1 MSKDDYIRNEGETMR
16 EQLLDLIGRIEEVK
30 EEFTVSGGN
39 GVPRLNTIHNNKI
52 FLEWKQEL
60 RFELQEIYDRM
71 NDKFIWSVLV
81 LLKQK
86 FNGWSDEASFNEL
99 AGSLRVIEKNVDKYF
114 PTKAVTNTKDYSMD
128 ELSDF
133 VTKYIAE
140 NSGKIKTIS
149 LQNVRKALPV
159 RKKQNEVQFL
169 LNTLVESNVIRKT
182 KGPSMKGID
191 GKSHPIYS
199 YEINTIVKEEEQR
212 MKQSK
217 IFISHSSI
225 DVDIVT
231 PFVELLEGI
240 GIGSNHLFCSS
251 VVGYGIPMDVDIYE
265 YLKKQFND
273 FELHVIYV
281 LSENYYNSPACMN
294 EMGAAW
300 VLKNRNT
307 MILAPGFEF
316 HSIKGAVNPRQIGL
330 KLDGSTDDVKD
341 KLGGL
346 RSLLVNEFGL
356 SNIPDARWETKRD
369 YFIDKI
375 NSLSISTDNKVT
387 SVEFKISEHGLLL
400 LKAIELDVSGTLI
413 KVRTLSGTTLQTN
426 GKNMIKSNE
435 RREVAKWEAAVD
447 ELSGIEFIVPVG
459 HKGEL
464 FEMTAK
470 GYDYLNSLK

>member
-1 MSKDDYIRNEGETMR
+1 MR
-16 EQLLDLIGRIEEVK
+16 EQLLELIGSIEEVR
-30 EEFTVSGGN
+30 EEFKVSGGN
-39 GVPRLNTIHNNKI
+39 GVPRLNTIHKSEI
-52 FLEWKQEL
+52 FLGWKQEL

-86 FNGWSDEASFNEL
+86 FNGWSDEAAFNEL
-99 AGSLRVIEKNVDKYF
+99 AGSLRAIEKNIDKYF
-114 PTKAVTNTKDYSMD
+114 PTNSLTITKEYTTE
-128 ELSDF
+128 ELLDF
-133 VTKYIAE
+133 VTKYIAD
-140 NSGKIKTIS
+140 NSGKRKSIS
-149 LQNVRKALPV
+149 LQNVRKAIPV

-169 LNTLVESNVIRKT
+169 LNTLEESNVIRKI
-182 KGPSMKGID
+182 KGPSMKGVD
-191 GKSHPIYS
+191 GKPHPTYH
-199 YEINTIVKEEEQR
+199 YEINSIVQGEELM
-212 MKQSK
+212 MKQPK

-251 VVGYGIPMDVDIYE
+251 VVGYGIPMDEDIYD
-265 YLKKQFND
+265 YLKKQFNE
-273 FELHVIYV
+273 FELHVIFI

-330 KLDGSTDDVKD
+330 KLDGSTDDVKE

-356 SNIPDARWETKRD
+356 SNIPDARWEMKRD
-369 YFIDKI
+369 TFIDEI
-375 NSLSISTDNKVT
+375 NNLSIPENNDKEENNDFT
-387 SVEFKISEHGLLL
+387 ISEHGLFI
-400 LKAIELDVSGTLI
+400 LKAIELDASGTLI
-413 KVRTLSGTTLQTN
+413 KVRTMSGTTLQTN
-426 GKNMIKSNE
+426 GKNMIDSNE

-447 ELSGIEFIVPVG
+447 ELLGIEFIVPVG

-470 GYDYLNSLK
+470 GYDYLDSLK